1 MTDGK
6 DNYSALSKTDV
17 DDAYII
23 YPNYGIIVYDE
34 LNHGGTVYLNYE
46 NNTTNVSF
54 HQPNPNNNKA
64 ASIKSIIKELSYH
77 KIYMYI
83 PC

>member
-1 MTDGK
+1 LTDGK

-54 HQPNPNNNKA
+54 HLPTPNNNKA
-64 ASIKSIIKELSYH
+64 ASIKVYYKGTLL
-77 KIYMYI
+77 
-83 PC
+83 P

>member
-1 MTDGK
+1 LSDGK
-6 DNYSALSKTDV
+6 DNYSALSKTDL

-23 YPNYGIIVYDE
+23 YSNYGIIVYDE

-54 HQPNPNNNKA
+54 HIPTPNNNKA
-64 ASIKSIIKELSYH
+64 AGIKVYYKGTLL
-77 KIYMYI
+77 
-83 PC
+83 P

>member
-1 MTDGK
+1 MEKIIIVLCQKQT
-6 DNYSALSKTDV
+6 LMML
-17 DDAYII
+17 I

-54 HQPNPNNNKA
+54 HLPTPNNNKA
-64 ASIKSIIKELSYH
+64 AGIKELSYH

>member
-1 MTDGK
+1 M
-6 DNYSALSKTDV
+6 L
-17 DDAYII
+17 I

-54 HQPNPNNNKA
+54 HLPTPNNNKA
-64 ASIKSIIKELSYH
+64 AGIKVYYKGTLL
-77 KIYMYI
+77 
-83 PC
+83 P